1 MDRKSRYSDRM
12 LPHRRD
18 EKKPLEK
25 HNRHGY
31 CCLRAGAK
39 VVCQLVPGHHL
50 QMTPRVPRPIL
61 TVEVIFLHS
70 VTMHIQQSARMP
82 PNPVGPHL
90 TAKVRMRVAEVS
102 QEGLQGASP
111 F

>member
-1 MDRKSRYSDRM
+1 M

-25 HNRHGY
+25 HNRRGY

-39 VVCQLVPGHHL
+39 VVCQLVPSHHPHS
-50 QMTPRVPRPIL
+50 QMTPRVPIL

-70 VTMHIQQSARMP
+70 VSMHIQQSARTP